1 MISYQITEQRSKTK
15 LRTKNTHKKGPHK
28 ASTQAN
34 RQDNRRPYE
43 NTTCVILGILKDG
56 KPTEELLYDRLRK
69 IRRPLF
75 PQEIS
80 LVAQAL
86 NHQWNPPREEI
97 NMPPSRIVKC
107 QCKKKGAK
115 RSKHCKCKDHKVC
128 LTTNVFH
135 PCLCEKRDPT
145 KRKR

>member
-15 LRTKNTHKKGPHK
+15 PRTKNTHKKGPYK
-28 ASTQAN
+28 TGTQTN

-43 NTTCVILGILKDG
+43 NTACVILGNRKDG
-56 KPTEELLYDRLRK
+56 KPTEELLYDRLRR
-69 IRRPLF
+69 IRRQLF

-97 NMPPSRIVKC
+97 SMPPSRTVKC
-107 QCKKKGAK
+107 QCKKKGAE

-128 LTTNVFH
+128 QTTNVFH
-135 PCLCEKRDPT
+135 PCLCRTIDPT